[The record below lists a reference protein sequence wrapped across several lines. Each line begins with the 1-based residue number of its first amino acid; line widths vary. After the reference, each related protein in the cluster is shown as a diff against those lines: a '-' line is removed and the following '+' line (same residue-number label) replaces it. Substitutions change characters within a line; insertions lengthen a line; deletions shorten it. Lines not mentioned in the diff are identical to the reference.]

1 MLYRSWCVFPPGSWF
16 VQGGLA
22 DSPNNPQVKT
32 LPISYSNANYV
43 CVIVTVQGNTIS
55 TVKNAN
61 VAQKTA
67 SQFTMAKDSQGA
79 GCDWLT
85 LGL

>member
-1 MLYRSWCVFPPGSWF
+1 MELICIILLSVSNL
-16 VQGGLA
+16 QGGIA
-22 DSPNNPQVKT
+22 DSPTNPQVKT

-43 CVIVTVQGNTIS
+43 SVITTVQGNTIT
-55 TVKNAN
+55 TVKCAN

-67 SQFTMAKDSQGA
+67 SQFTMAKESSGA